1 MHDMSAS
8 RRIVRPARLEHLP
21 ELVEF
26 ATQGGREAGADAAA
40 LHDIRL
46 AVSEVCANVV
56 QHGYAGNLGGSI
68 TIETTATAER
78 LVVRIE
84 DDAPVF
90 DPSILSPPDTES
102 DGEHREPGNLGWH
115 LVHSVMDEVRH
126 EPRGDRGNLVI
137 LAKRIGPA
145 SAPALGTG

>member
-1 MHDMSAS
+1 M
-8 RRIVRPARLEHLP
+8 EHLH

-26 ATQGGREAGADAAA
+26 ATQCARESGADAEA

-46 AVSEVCANVV
+46 AVGEVCTNVV
-56 QHGYAGNLGGSI
+56 EHGYTGEPRGSI

-90 DPSILSPPDTES
+90 DPSILPPPDTAS
-102 DGEHREPGNLGWH
+102 DWARREPGNLGWR
-115 LVHSVMDEVRH
+115 LVYGVMDEVRH
-126 EPRGDRGNLVI
+126 EPRGDRGNVVI
-137 LAKRIGPA
+137 LAKRIGPGSA
-145 SAPALGTG
+145 SAPETG

>member
-1 MHDMSAS
+1 MSAS
-8 RRIVRPARLEHLP
+8 RRIVRPARMDFLP

-26 ATQGGREAGADAAA
+26 ASQCVRDSGADVAS
-40 LHDIRL
+40 LHDVRL

-56 QHGYAGNLGGSI
+56 HHGYAGEPGSI

-90 DPSILSPPDTES
+90 DPSVLPAPDTGS
-102 DGEHREPGNLGWH
+102 DWERRQPGRVGWH
-115 LVHSVMDEVRH
+115 LVYSVMDEVRH
-126 EPRGDRGNLVI
+126 EPRGDRGNTIILV
-137 LAKRIGPA
+137 KRIGSA
-145 SAPALGTG
+145 SAPAPGTG

>member
-1 MHDMSAS
+1 M
-8 RRIVRPARLEHLP
+8 EHLH

-26 ATQGGREAGADAAA
+26 TAQCVRESGADAEA

-56 QHGYAGNLGGSI
+56 EHGYTGEHRGSI
-68 TIETTATAER
+68 TIETTATAEC

-84 DDAPVF
+84 DDAPFF

-102 DGEHREPGNLGWH
+102 DWERREPGNLGWH

-126 EPRGDRGNLVI
+126 EPRGDRGNIVI
-137 LAKRIGPA
+137 LAKRIGPTSA
-145 SAPALGTG
+145 SAPETG

>member
-1 MHDMSAS
+1 M
-8 RRIVRPARLEHLP
+8 EHLH

-26 ATQGGREAGADAAA
+26 TAQCVRESGAGAEA

-56 QHGYAGNLGGSI
+56 VHGYTGEHHGSI
-68 TIETTATAER
+68 AIETTATAER

-102 DGEHREPGNLGWH
+102 DLQHREPGKLGWH
-115 LVHSVMDEVRH
+115 LVHNVMDEVRH
-126 EPRGDRGNLVI
+126 EPRGDRGNIVI
-137 LAKRIGPA
+137 LAKRIGPTSA
-145 SAPALGTG
+145 SAPETG

>member
-1 MHDMSAS
+1 M
-8 RRIVRPARLEHLP
+8 EHLP

-26 ATQGGREAGADAAA
+26 AAQGGRASGADAGA
-40 LHDIRL
+40 LHDVRL

-56 QHGYAGNLGGSI
+56 EHGYGVERGGSI

-90 DPSILSPPDTES
+90 DPSSVPPAETES
-102 DGEHREPGNLGWH
+102 DAERREPGNLGWH
-115 LVHSVMDEVRH
+115 LVYSVMDEVRH
-126 EPRGDRGNLVI
+126 EPRGERGNVVI

-145 SAPALGTG
+145 SAPAPETG

>member
-1 MHDMSAS
+1 MSTS
-8 RRIVRPARLEHLP
+8 RRIVRPARMEHLH

-26 ATQGGREAGADAAA
+26 TAQCVREAGADAEA

-56 QHGYAGNLGGSI
+56 EHGHTGEHRGSI
-68 TIETTATAER
+68 TIETTATADR

-90 DPSILSPPDTES
+90 DPSLLSRPDTES
-102 DGEHREPGNLGWH
+102 DWERRQPGNLGWH
-115 LVHSVMDEVRH
+115 LVRSVMDEVRH
-126 EPRGDRGNLVI
+126 EPRGDRGNIVI

-145 SAPALGTG
+145 APSAPETR

>member
-1 MHDMSAS
+1 MSTS

-26 ATQGGREAGADAAA
+26 ATQGGRESGADAAA

-46 AVSEVCANVV
+46 AVCEVCTNVV
-56 QHGYAGNLGGSI
+56 EHGYRGEARGSI
-68 TIETTATAER
+68 AIEMTATAER

-90 DPSILSPPDTES
+90 DPSTLPAPDTGS
-102 DGEHREPGNLGWH
+102 DWERRQPGKVGWH
-115 LVHSVMDEVRH
+115 LVYSVMDEVRH
-126 EPRGDRGNLVI
+126 EPRGERGNVVI
-137 LAKRIGPA
+137 LAKRIGPV

>member
-1 MHDMSAS
+1 MSTS
-8 RRIVRPARLEHLP
+8 RRIVRPARIEHLP

-26 ATQGGREAGADAAA
+26 AAQGVRESGADAQA

-46 AVSEVCANVV
+46 AVSEVCANIVE
-56 QHGYAGNLGGSI
+56 HGYAGEPRGSI
-68 TIETTATAER
+68 AIETTATAGR

-90 DPSILSPPDTES
+90 DPAVVPLPDTES
-102 DGEHREPGNLGWH
+102 DAEHRQPGHLGWH
-115 LVHSVMDEVRH
+115 LVYRVMDEVRH
-126 EPRGDRGNLVI
+126 EPRGDRGNVVI

-145 SAPALGTG
+145 SAPAPGTG

>member
-1 MHDMSAS
+1 M
-8 RRIVRPARLEHLP
+8 EHLH

-26 ATQGGREAGADAAA
+26 TAQSVHESGAGAEA

-56 QHGYAGNLGGSI
+56 EHGYTGEHRGSI
-68 TIETTATAER
+68 AVETTATAER

-90 DPSILSPPDTES
+90 DPSALSPPDTE
-102 DGEHREPGNLGWH
+102 GAWERRKPGNLGWH
-115 LVHSVMDEVRH
+115 LVHNVMDEVRH
-126 EPRGDRGNLVI
+126 EPRGDRGNVVI
-137 LAKRIGPA
+137 LTKRIGPTSA
-145 SAPALGTG
+145 SAPEMG

>member
-1 MHDMSAS
+1 M
-8 RRIVRPARLEHLP
+8 EHLP

-26 ATQGGREAGADAAA
+26 ASQCARESGADAAA

-56 QHGYAGNLGGSI
+56 LHGYAGEPGGSI
-68 TIETTATAER
+68 SIETAATAGR

-90 DPSILSPPDTES
+90 DPSVLPAPDTGS
-102 DGEHREPGNLGWH
+102 DWERRQPGKVGWH
-115 LVHSVMDEVRH
+115 LVYSVMDEVRH
-126 EPRGDRGNLVI
+126 EPRDDRGNVVI

-145 SAPALGTG
+145 SAPAPETA

>member
-1 MHDMSAS
+1 VSAI
-8 RRIVRPARLEHLP
+8 RRIVRPARREHLP

-26 ATQGGREAGADAAA
+26 AAQCVRETGADAQT

-46 AVSEVCANVV
+46 AVSEVCTNVV
-56 QHGYAGNLGGSI
+56 EHGYAGEPRGTI

-90 DPSILSPPDTES
+90 DPSLVPPPDTGS
-102 DGEHREPGNLGWH
+102 DWERREPGHLGWH
-115 LVHSVMDEVRH
+115 LVYRVMDEVRH
-126 EPRGDRGNLVI
+126 EARGERGNVVI
-137 LAKRIGPA
+137 LAKRIGRA
-145 SAPALGTG
+145 SAPAPET

>member
-1 MHDMSAS
+1 MSAP
-8 RRIVRPARLEHLP
+8 RRLVRPARMEHLP

-26 ATQGGREAGADAAA
+26 ATQGAREAGADAEA

-46 AVSEVCANVV
+46 AVSEVCANIVE
-56 QHGYAGNLGGSI
+56 HGYAGDARGSI

-78 LVVRIE
+78 LEVRIE

-90 DPSILSPPDTES
+90 DPATLPPADTSS
-102 DGEHREPGNLGWH
+102 DWEHRQLGKVGWH
-115 LVHSVMDEVRH
+115 LVYHVMDEVRH
-126 EPRGDRGNLVI
+126 EPRGERGNVVR

-145 SAPALGTG
+145 SARATGPG

>member
-1 MHDMSAS
+1 MSAS
-8 RRIVRPARLEHLP
+8 HRIVRPARMEHLP

-26 ATQGGREAGADAAA
+26 ATRGGRESGADAAA

-56 QHGYAGNLGGSI
+56 EHGYAGASGGSI
-68 TIETTATAER
+68 AIETSATAER

-90 DPSILSPPDTES
+90 DPASLPPADTES
-102 DGEHREPGNLGWH
+102 DWEHRPTGKVGWH
-115 LVHSVMDEVRH
+115 LVYSVMDEVRH
-126 EPRGDRGNLVI
+126 EPRGTRGNVVT

-145 SAPALGTG
+145 AAPAPGTD

>member
-1 MHDMSAS
+1 M
-8 RRIVRPARLEHLP
+8 EHLP

-26 ATQGGREAGADAAA
+26 AAQGGRAAGADAGA

-56 QHGYAGNLGGSI
+56 EHGYTGEPGGSI
-68 TIETTATAER
+68 TIETTALAGR

-90 DPSILSPPDTES
+90 DPSSLPPPDLGR
-102 DGEHREPGNLGWH
+102 DGDLREPGSLGWH
-115 LVHSVMDEVRH
+115 LVYGVMDEVRH
-126 EPRGDRGNLVI
+126 EKRGERGNVVI
-137 LAKRIGPA
+137 LAKRIGPV
-145 SAPALGTG
+145 SAPAPEAG